1 MDVGIS
7 VDGGLESGEESVHD
21 SQRRC
26 GIIVMY
32 DEITGLYRSTE
43 IQRELHDISNLRSN
57 PELNT
62 TIKIQTQ

>member
-7 VDGGLESGEESVHD
+7 VDSRLESGEESVHD

-32 DEITGLYRSTE
+32 DKITGLYISTE
-43 IQRELHDISNLRSN
+43 IQRESHDIGNLCSN